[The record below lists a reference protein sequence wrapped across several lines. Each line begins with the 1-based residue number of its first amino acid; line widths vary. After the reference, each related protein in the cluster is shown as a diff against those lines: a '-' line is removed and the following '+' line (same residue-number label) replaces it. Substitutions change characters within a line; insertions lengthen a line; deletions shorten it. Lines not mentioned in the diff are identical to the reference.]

1 MKFLHIEKKRLVL
14 MVAAVI
20 MMGFCLSFL
29 EPCGFGTD
37 PCTCMNLGISR
48 ALGMLFGNWQAL
60 LNCCLFVVVLI
71 YGRNQIGWGTLANM
85 FLVGYSFNFFTWLNA
100 KWLPEGIFESMAA
113 RVIIALLALFLFV
126 LAVSVYIASDLGTA
140 PYDAVPS
147 IIASKSKKLSF
158 RTMRMIW
165 DCLACLIGCLFGSVP
180 GVVTVAIAFA
190 LGPVIT
196 WVKEK
201 VIRRLLYGRK
211 GISDAHL

>member
-14 MVAAVI
+14 MVAAVL

-48 ALGMLFGNWQAL
+48 KLGMLF
-60 LNCCLFVVVLI
+60 
-71 YGRNQIGWGTLANM
+71 GRNQIGWGTLANM

-147 IIASKSKKLSF
+147 IIASRCRKLSF
-158 RTMRMIW
+158 RAVRMIW
-165 DCLACLIGCLFGSVP
+165 DCLACLIGFLFGSVP

-196 WVKEK
+196 WVKEN

-211 GISDAHL
+211 GVSDAHL